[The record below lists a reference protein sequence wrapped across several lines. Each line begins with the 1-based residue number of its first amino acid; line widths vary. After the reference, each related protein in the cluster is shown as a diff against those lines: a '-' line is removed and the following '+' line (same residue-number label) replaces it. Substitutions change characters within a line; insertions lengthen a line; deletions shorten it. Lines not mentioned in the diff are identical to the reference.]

1 MSLISGFAIYGIIWW
16 LVLFMVLPFGVRT
29 SSEAGEEAID
39 GNAESA
45 PARPLMLRKIVATSL
60 VALAIW
66 SVVFVVM
73 EYQLVTLDN
82 IPFLPNFEDRP

>member
-29 SSEAGEEAID
+29 SSEAGEETVE

-66 SVVFVVM
+66 SIVFVVM